1 MLTIILFQKI
11 FPVHQGEVHNMNGME
26 VIYKHRKRILQ
37 IMDRPEQMER
47 RNWMIEKEKARN
59 ILKNI

>member
-1 MLTIILFQKI
+1 
-11 FPVHQGEVHNMNGME
+11 MNGME

-37 IMDRPEQMER
+37 IIDRPEQMER